1 MESLM
6 FLKTNNLWKSLKE
19 SSPEKQLSQKSHKWN
34 PPPSFQKG
42 LKLAS
47 ETHSFTHGSVSV
59 PVSQFFFSASLFV
72 LAKLFNSAFI
82 VYLWKFIVL
91 FCQYFFSNFGTWS
104 RKSRLENWRDVALK
118 FVCKKSSGK
127 EAVLKLVEMGISFY
141 GVVAVVKL
149 RIQQRS

>member
-19 SSPEKQLSQKSHKWN
+19 SSPGKQLSQKSHKWN

-91 FCQYFFSNFGTWS
+91 FANIFFQI
-104 RKSRLENWRDVALK
+104 
-118 FVCKKSSGK
+118 
-127 EAVLKLVEMGISFY
+127 LVRGQESQG
-141 GVVAVVKL
+141 
-149 RIQQRS
+149 

>member
-47 ETHSFTHGSVSV
+47 ETYSFTHGSVSV

-91 FCQYFFSNFGTWS
+91 FANIFFQI
-104 RKSRLENWRDVALK
+104 
-118 FVCKKSSGK
+118 
-127 EAVLKLVEMGISFY
+127 LVRGQESQG
-141 GVVAVVKL
+141 
-149 RIQQRS
+149 